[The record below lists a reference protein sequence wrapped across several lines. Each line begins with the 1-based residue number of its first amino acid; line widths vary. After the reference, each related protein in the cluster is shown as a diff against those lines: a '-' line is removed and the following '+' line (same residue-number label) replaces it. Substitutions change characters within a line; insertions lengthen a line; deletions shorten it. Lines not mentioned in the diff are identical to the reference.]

1 MFKDGLIVFGMDG
14 DAEVSLLPKMANR
27 HGMIAGATGTG
38 KTVTLKGLAE
48 GFSAAGVPVFM
59 ADIKGD
65 LSGTCSGFPV
75 SFWDVYGEKGLPLRT
90 TISEMGPI
98 LLGSIL
104 GLSDVQA
111 DVLTVVFKIA
121 DDNGLLLLDTKDLKS
136 MLNFVADNAQD
147 YEMEYGKM
155 SKQSLSAIVRSI
167 VALEAEGAELFF
179 GEPALDIAD
188 WLKTDINGKGEIALL
203 DCQKLMN
210 NPKMYSAFLMWL
222 LSELFE
228 RLPEV
233 GDLDRPKMVFFF
245 DEAHLL
251 FNNASKV
258 LLSKIEQMVKLIR
271 SKGVGVFF
279 ITQNPKDIPDGVL
292 AQLGCKIQHALR
304 AYTPAEQKGVKAAAE
319 AFRVNPEF
327 DTYQTILDLGVG
339 EALVSTLDESGVPT
353 VVRKVKINL
362 PESAL
367 GPCDEATRIQKINAS
382 LLYTKYK
389 DMVDRESAYEILTA
403 KIKLEE
409 QEAEEEKQ
417 AALAEKEAA
426 KQAALEEKE
435 AAKLAE
441 KQAKEEAK
449 RKEQAGKAVK
459 RAVKSTMSTAA
470 GTAGRQIGKSMT
482 KGAGS
487 FGKTLG
493 GNVGASIARGL
504 IGTLFK

>member
-1 MFKDGLIVFGMDG
+1 MLKDGKIIFGLDKTEEIYLI
-14 DAEVSLLPKMANR
+14 PKMANR

-38 KTVTLKGLAE
+38 KTVTLKTLAE
-48 GFSAAGVPVFM
+48 GFSEAGVPVFM

-65 LSGTCSGFPV
+65 LSGTCSGYPV

-90 TISEMGPI
+90 TISEIGPV
-98 LLGSIL
+98 LLGNIL
-104 GLSDVQA
+104 GLTEIQS

-136 MLNFVADNAQD
+136 MLNFVADNASD

-155 SKQSLSAIVRSI
+155 SRQSLSAIVRAI

-203 DCQKLMN
+203 DCQKLVN

-233 GDLDRPKMVFFF
+233 GDLDKPKMVFFF

-251 FNNASKV
+251 FNNASKF
-258 LLSKIEQMVKLIR
+258 LLEKIEQMVKLIR

-279 ITQNPKDIPDGVL
+279 VTQNPKDIPDGVL

-304 AYTPAEQKGVKAAAE
+304 AYTPAEQKGVKAAAN
-319 AFRVNPEF
+319 AFRENPDF

-339 EALVSTLDESGVPT
+339 EALVSALDEDGVPT

-362 PESAL
+362 PSSQL
-367 GPCDEATRIQKINAS
+367 GPCEEAVRTQKINAS
-382 LLYTKYK
+382 LLYTRYK
-389 DMVDRESAYEILTA
+389 EMIDRESAYEILTA
-403 KIKLEE
+403 KIT
-409 QEAEEEKQ
+409 QEAEEAELAKQ
-417 AALAEKEAA
+417 NALAEKEAA
-426 KQAALEEKE
+426 KQAAL
-435 AAKLAE
+435 AE
-441 KQAKEEAK
+441 KEEAK
-449 RKEQAGKAVK
+449 RKAQTGKAVK
-459 RAVKSTMSTAA
+459 KAVKSTMSSAA
-470 GTAGRQIGKSMT
+470 GTAGRQLGKSLA
-482 KGAGS
+482 KGTGS

>member
-1 MFKDGLIVFGMDG
+1 
-14 DAEVSLLPKMANR
+14 
-27 HGMIAGATGTG
+27 
-38 KTVTLKGLAE
+38 
-48 GFSAAGVPVFM
+48 
-59 ADIKGD
+59 
-65 LSGTCSGFPV
+65 
-75 SFWDVYGEKGLPLRT
+75 
-90 TISEMGPI
+90 
-98 LLGSIL
+98 
-104 GLSDVQA
+104 
-111 DVLTVVFKIA
+111 
-121 DDNGLLLLDTKDLKS
+121 
-136 MLNFVADNAQD
+136 MLNFVADNAAD

-155 SKQSLSAIVRSI
+155 SKQSLSAIVRAI
-167 VALEAEGAELFF
+167 VALETEGAELFF

-188 WLKTDINGKGEIALL
+188 WLKTDINGRGEIALL

-251 FNNASKV
+251 FNSASKF
-258 LLSKIEQMVKLIR
+258 LLEKIEQMVKLIR

-304 AYTPAEQKGVKAAAE
+304 AYTPAEQKGVKAAAN
-319 AFRVNPEF
+319 AFRANPDF

-362 PESAL
+362 PESSL
-367 GPCDEATRIQKINAS
+367 GPCDEATRTQKMNAS

-389 DMVDRESAYEILTA
+389 DMYDRESAYEILTA
-403 KIKLEE
+403 KIAKEQQELED
-409 QEAEEEKQ
+409 EKQ
-417 AALAEKEAA
+417 AALEAKEAA

-435 AAKLAE
+435 AAKKKA
-441 KQAKEEAK
+441 
-449 RKEQAGKAVK
+449 QAGKAVK
-459 RAVKSTMSTAA
+459 KAVKSTASTTA
-470 GTAGRQIGKSMT
+470 GTIGRQIGKSMA
-482 KGAGS
+482 KGSGS

>member
-1 MFKDGLIVFGMDG
+1 MFKDGTIVFGMDG
-14 DAEVSLLPKMANR
+14 ECEVSLLPKMANR

-65 LSGTCSGFPV
+65 LSGTCTDFPV

-98 LLGSIL
+98 LLGNIL
-104 GLSDVQA
+104 GLTDIQS

-121 DDNGLLLLDTKDLKS
+121 DDNNLLLLDTKDLKA
-136 MLNFVADNAQD
+136 MLNFVADNASD

-155 SKQSLSAIVRSI
+155 SKQSLSAIVRAI

-188 WLKTDINGKGEIALL
+188 WLKTDINGRGEIALL

-251 FNNASKV
+251 FNSASKF
-258 LLSKIEQMVKLIR
+258 LLEKIEQMVKLIR

-304 AYTPAEQKGVKAAAE
+304 AYTPAEQKGVKAAAN
-319 AFRVNPEF
+319 AFRANPDF

-362 PESAL
+362 PESSL
-367 GPCDEATRIQKINAS
+367 GPCDEATRTQKMNAS

-389 DMVDRESAYEILTA
+389 DMYDRESAYEILTA
-403 KIKLEE
+403 KIAKEQQELED
-409 QEAEEEKQ
+409 EKQ
-417 AALAEKEAA
+417 AALEAKEAA

-435 AAKLAE
+435 AAKKKA
-441 KQAKEEAK
+441 
-449 RKEQAGKAVK
+449 QAGKAVK
-459 RAVKSTMSTAA
+459 KAVKSTASTTA
-470 GTAGRQIGKSMT
+470 GTIGRQIGKSMA
-482 KGAGS
+482 KGSGS

>member
-1 MFKDGLIVFGMDG
+1 MLKDGRIIFAVEGNE
-14 DAEVSLLPKMANR
+14 EVSLLPKMANR

-38 KTVTLKGLAE
+38 KTVTLKTLAE
-48 GFSAAGVPVFM
+48 GFSEAGVPVFM

-65 LSGTCSGFPV
+65 LSGTSTTFPV

-90 TISEMGPI
+90 TVSEIGPV
-98 LLGSIL
+98 LLGNIL
-104 GLSDVQA
+104 GLTDIQA

-136 MLNFVADNAQD
+136 MLNFVADNAAD

-155 SKQSLSAIVRSI
+155 SKQSLSAIVRAI
-167 VALEAEGAELFF
+167 VALEAEGAEFFF

-188 WLKTDINGKGEIALL
+188 WLKTDVNGKGEIALL
-203 DCQKLMN
+203 DCQKLIN

-251 FNNASKV
+251 FNNASKF
-258 LLSKIEQMVKLIR
+258 LLEKIEQMVKLIR

-279 ITQNPKDIPDGVL
+279 VTQNPKDIPDGVL

-304 AYTPAEQKGVKAAAE
+304 AYTPAEQKGVKAAAN

-353 VVRKVKINL
+353 VVKKVKINL
-362 PESAL
+362 PESML
-367 GPCDEATRIQKINAS
+367 GPVDENERTKKINAS

-389 DMVDRESAYEILTA
+389 EMIDRESAYEILTA
-403 KIKLEE
+403 KVAK
-409 QEAEEEKQ
+409 EAELAENEKQ

-426 KQAALEEKE
+426 KQAAREEKE
-435 AAKLAE
+435 AE
-441 KQAKEEAK
+441 KKKA
-449 RKEQAGKAVK
+449 QAGKAVK
-459 RAVKSTMSTAA
+459 RAVKSTATTTA
-470 GTAGRQIGKSMT
+470 GTIGRQLGKSMA
-482 KGAGS
+482 KGSGS